1 MAEIWIVVVPIL
13 IADIVNPVLFAF
25 MVYAAGTARPIV
37 NSSAVLLGHTFA
49 YFSAGIVLALGLER
63 ISERLANPQFIDYLL
78 SLTIGVLLLWVAYM
92 SGKQEKKQTNED
104 DKELSP
110 IMAFGFG
117 AIINFIGIPFA
128 LPYFA
133 AIDQILKADL
143 SLTNS
148 LAMLLAYNSLYALPF
163 IIVPVLVA
171 IMGKRSHTVLQSVND
186 TLDRI
191 SNYFLPILLLLV
203 GLALVADALFYFAT
217 GKSII

>member
-1 MAEIWIVVVPIL
+1 M
-13 IADIVNPVLFAF
+13 
-25 MVYAAGTARPIV
+25 
-37 NSSAVLLGHTFA
+37 
-49 YFSAGIVLALGLER
+49 
-63 ISERLANPQFIDYLL
+63 ANPQFIDYLL

-92 SGKQEKKQTNED
+92 SDKQEKKQTNED

-163 IIVPVLVA
+163 IIVPILVA
-171 IMGKRSHTVLQSVND
+171 IMGKRSHTVLQRVND

-191 SNYFLPILLLLV
+191 SNYLIPVLLLLV

-217 GKSII
+217 GKGII